1 MSLGDKTY
9 NDIMKDMFKSKR
21 ESLLPTAEDMQVDRA
36 FMLAVCE
43 DEGHHR
49 TGQGSNGRGYA
60 VCYCG
65 DSMVLFVKT

>member
-9 NDIMKDMFKSKR
+9 DDIMKDMFKSKR
-21 ESLLPTAEDMQVDRA
+21 KSLLPSAKDMKIDHEY
-36 FMLAVCE
+36 MLAMCE

-49 TGQGSNGRGYA
+49 TGQGPSVG
-60 VCYCG
+60 VTTCYCG